1 MKKLIIIPTYNEA
14 KSLPILVESILLQH
28 LDHCEILVVDDNSPD
43 NTAAMIQSLFP
54 LNNSKIQVHVLN
66 REKKEGIGKA
76 YLAGFE
82 WALKHDYDLI
92 IQMDADYSH
101 DPQYLPA
108 LLEGIKTGA
117 DVVLGSRYI
126 QGGGTKNWGMIR
138 KIISR
143 GGSLYAR
150 CLLGLSIQDL
160 TGGFKCFKREVLEA
174 IDLGSIQTAGYA
186 FQIEMTYRAIQKKF
200 SVIEVPIIF
209 SDRTVGQSK
218 MSKAIF
224 LEAVVKVF
232 LMRFKK

>member
-14 KSLPILVESILLQH
+14 KSLPILVEAILAQRIE
-28 LDHCEILVVDDNSPD
+28 DCEILVVDDNSPD
-43 NTAAMIQSLFP
+43 GTADIIQSLFP
-54 LNNSKIQVHVLN
+54 LNQSNILVHVLR

-76 YLAGFE
+76 YMAGFQ
-82 WALKHDYDLI
+82 WALAHAYDLI

-101 DPQYLPA
+101 DPKYLPA
-108 LLEGIKTGA
+108 MIEAIQQGA
-117 DVVLGSRYI
+117 DVVLGSRYVK
-126 QGGGTKNWGMIR
+126 GGGTQNWGTLR

-143 GGSLYAR
+143 GGSMYAR

-174 IDLGSIQTAGYA
+174 IDLNSIQTTGYA
-186 FQIEMTYRAIQKKF
+186 FQIEMTYLAIQKGF
-200 SVIEVPIIF
+200 SVQEIPIIF
-209 SDRTVGQSK
+209 CDRTVGQSK

-232 LMRFKK
+232 LMRFQK